1 MACCLVRDTLANVSQ
16 GFKSAGLPDPRYD
29 VDGEVCFRL
38 KQLFRGYDFQDPKKQ
53 HQKAVPMS
61 VIKLVIRL
69 AQHSN
74 DPKSITIAEEIEIA
88 ISFAMRSC
96 EYTKTCSNEE
106 SRRTKILCL
115 RNFTFFYQNIMLPHD
130 DPRLPLANF
139 MLLEFEMQKNDEK
152 HEKVGMYRS
161 HSELCQNSAG
171 LRLVRRIMSLPGDDN
186 PLDRPMNLYL
196 DKTGTRR
203 FISSNMIR
211 TKLRSA
217 VTAIGVKRLGLTA
230 NDIGCHS
237 IRSGGAMAM
246 KLAKVSSYTIMIIG
260 RWKSTAFLD
269 YIRKQVAEFAMD
281 ISSLMVDHG
290 DFFTTPELPT
300 YRTSDSPEDGKTKID
315 GRTNHRG
322 FFRPVEVNDL
332 DTAAC
337 P

>member
-1 MACCLVRDTLANVSQ
+1 
-16 GFKSAGLPDPRYD
+16 
-29 VDGEVCFRL
+29 
-38 KQLFRGYDFQDPKKQ
+38 
-53 HQKAVPMS
+53 MS

-161 HSELCQNSAG
+161 HSELCPVSAG

>member
-1 MACCLVRDTLANVSQ
+1 M
-16 GFKSAGLPDPRYD
+16 
-29 VDGEVCFRL
+29 CFRL
-38 KQLFRGYDFQDPKKQ
+38 KQLFRGYNSQDPKKR
-53 HQKAVPMS
+53 HQKAIPLS
-61 VIKLVIRL
+61 VLKLAIRL

-74 DPKSITIAEEIEIA
+74 DPKSIAIAEEIEIA
-88 ISFAMRSC
+88 IFFAMRSC
-96 EYTKTCSNEE
+96 EYTKTCSTEE
-106 SRRTKILCL
+106 SRRTKILRL
-115 RNFTFFYQNIMLPHD
+115 RNFTFFYQNIMLSHD
-130 DPRLPLANF
+130 DPRIPLANF

-152 HEKVGMYRS
+152 NEKVGMYKS
-161 HSELCQNSAG
+161 NSALCPVSAG
-171 LRLVRRIMSLPGDDN
+171 LRLVRRIRDMPGDDD

-203 FISSNMIR
+203 FISSHMVR

-217 VTAIGVKRLGLTA
+217 VTAIGEKRLGLTA
-230 NDIGCHS
+230 DDIGCHS

-290 DFFTTPELPT
+290 DFFTTPELSIN
-300 YRTSDSPEDGKTKID
+300 RTSDSPKDGIEKID

-322 FFRPVEVNDL
+322 FFRPVEVDDL

-337 P
+337 PQI

>member
-1 MACCLVRDTLANVSQ
+1 MY
-16 GFKSAGLPDPRYD
+16 KSNSA
-29 VDGEVCFRL
+29 
-38 KQLFRGYDFQDPKKQ
+38 
-53 HQKAVPMS
+53 
-61 VIKLVIRL
+61 
-69 AQHSN
+69 
-74 DPKSITIAEEIEIA
+74 
-88 ISFAMRSC
+88 
-96 EYTKTCSNEE
+96 
-106 SRRTKILCL
+106 LC
-115 RNFTFFYQNIMLPHD
+115 P
-130 DPRLPLANF
+130 
-139 MLLEFEMQKNDEK
+139 
-152 HEKVGMYRS
+152 V
-161 HSELCQNSAG
+161 SAG
-171 LRLVRRIMSLPGDDN
+171 LRLVRRIMTMPGDDN
-186 PLDRPMNLYL
+186 PLDRPMNLFL

-203 FISSNMIR
+203 FLSSHMVR

-237 IRSGGAMAM
+237 IRSGGTMAM

-290 DFFTTPELPT
+290 DFFTTPELSIN
-300 YRTSDSPEDGKTKID
+300 RTSDSPKDGNREID

-322 FFRPVEVNDL
+322 FFRPVEVDDL